1 MNVNRIGNSVRVVC
15 VSLSSLLCVTA
26 FTGCSSTPAPQE
38 GAAYAKSLNRYYQGR
53 PMCVWSDQVSFPV
66 QNPAAQEVK
75 DRGYDALISAGLLA
89 QKAQAGATAYELT
102 VAGRAAF
109 DRDIVNKSAGNF
121 CYGRR
126 KVTSIT
132 SARHDSPATELVEY
146 QYTVSDAPAWAR
158 NSALQAA
165 FPQIATDL
173 SGPHAAQATLL
184 NTTDGWQVAERPLRA
199 TDGQRAS
206 TLAKMKAVFA
216 PGS

>member
-26 FTGCSSTPAPQE
+26 FTGCSSAPAAQE

-66 QNPAAQEVK
+66 QNPTAQEVK
-75 DRGYDALISAGLLA
+75 DRGYEALVSAGLLA
-89 QKAQAGATAYELT
+89 RKAKASGAVYELT
-102 VAGRAAF
+102 AAGRVAF
-109 DRDIVNKSAGNF
+109 DRDIVDKSAGNF

-126 KVTSIT
+126 KVTSIA

-146 QYTVSDAPAWAR
+146 QYTVGDAPAWAR
-158 NSALQAA
+158 NGALQAA

-173 SGPHAAQATLL
+173 SGTHTAQATLL
-184 NTTDGWQVAERPLRA
+184 NTTEGWEVAERPLRA